1 VLGKHRSDVLVVG
14 AGPTGLYAALRLA
27 EGGVGVD
34 VVDKHWRTGAHSYA
48 LALHP
53 RSLRLLARDGL
64 IEPLLAQGH
73 KVERVAFWVDGN
85 EAGALD
91 YGQLGGDYPF
101 VLVLP
106 QSSLEGVLEDR
117 LAELKVDIHWN
128 HRLESV
134 RSEGQGLVAE
144 IVHLD
149 QIASGYPIARLEWTV
164 VKAIKGQAGF
174 VVGADGYHSHLRERL
189 GIRYEQTGPLD
200 SYSVFEF
207 ESAKSSGNE
216 MRVVFD
222 EGLGSVLWPMQ
233 GNRCR
238 WSFQITHPDQHEP
251 SRTRL
256 NDFIKSRAPWFPL
269 VTGEIHWSSMVRFD
283 RRVAT
288 SMGRD
293 RVWLAGDSA
302 HLSSPVG
309 VQSMNTGLI
318 DAHELAAALA
328 AILRQNGSA
337 DLLAAYEAKRLKE
350 LGPLF
355 GGSGTLRA
363 DDAAAD
369 WVKSLSGQILNV
381 VPATAG
387 DLEQLLAQ
395 IGLRFESQADPV

>member
-1 VLGKHRSDVLVVG
+1 MLGKHRSEVLVVG
-14 AGPTGLYAALRLA
+14 AGPTGLYTALRLA
-27 EGGVGVD
+27 EAGVRVD
-34 VVDKHWRTGAHSYA
+34 LVDKHWRTGAHSYA

-53 RSLRLLARDGL
+53 RSLRLLEKDGL
-64 IEPLLAQGH
+64 VEPLLAQGH

-85 EAGALD
+85 EAAALD
-91 YGQLGGDYPF
+91 YSKLDGDYPF

-117 LAELKVDIHWN
+117 LTRHKVKIHWN

-134 RSEGQGLVAE
+134 RPEGQGLVAE

-164 VKAIKGQAGF
+164 VKAIRSQASY

-189 GIRYEQTGPLD
+189 GIRYDQIGPLE
-200 SYSVFEF
+200 SFSVFEF
-207 ESAKSSGNE
+207 ESARKSGNE

-222 EGLGSVLWPMQ
+222 DGLGSVFWPMQ

-256 NDFIKSRAPWFPL
+256 NDFIKARAPWFPL
-269 VTGEIHWSSMVRFD
+269 VSGEIHWSSMVRFD
-283 RRVAT
+283 RRMA
-288 SMGRD
+288 SNMGRD
-293 RVWLAGDSA
+293 RTWLAGDST
-302 HLSSPVG
+302 HLASPVG

-318 DAHELAAALA
+318 DAYELAEALA
-328 AILRQNGSA
+328 KILREDGSP
-337 DLLAAYEAKRLKE
+337 DLLAQYEASRLKE
-350 LGPLF
+350 LAPLF
-355 GGSGTLRA
+355 GGIGAPRP
-363 DDAAAD
+363 DDGAAD
-369 WVKSLSGQILNV
+369 WVKSLAGQILTT

-387 DLEQLLAQ
+387 DLEQLLEQ
-395 IGLRFESQADPV
+395 IGLRFEAQASPV